1 MKKLIA
7 LTSGVLTL
15 SLCML
20 WGDGRAVENWALGYL
35 AALAFVQTI
44 ALAVEFR
51 KEV

>member
-20 WGDGRAVENWALGYL
+20 WGDAVENWALGYL